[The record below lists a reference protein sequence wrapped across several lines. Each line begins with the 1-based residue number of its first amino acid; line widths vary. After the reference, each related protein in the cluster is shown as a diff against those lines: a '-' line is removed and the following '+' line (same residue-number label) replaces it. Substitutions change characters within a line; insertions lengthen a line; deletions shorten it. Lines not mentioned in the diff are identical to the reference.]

1 MTSCGDS
8 SAPACRHPQWVAILI
23 VALASSR
30 APALEAEPAPA
41 RSHDPAPAGDPA
53 AWVDERVERWRP
65 RPEERR
71 LDEIGWARDIRD
83 ALRVSGES
91 RRPVFLFTHDGR
103 MGIGR
108 C

>member
-1 MTSCGDS
+1 MMSLGDS
-8 SAPACRHPQWVAILI
+8 TAPACRHTQWIVILLA
-23 VALASSR
+23 ALASRR
-30 APALEAEPAPA
+30 APALEA
-41 RSHDPAPAGDPA
+41 DPAPAGDPT